1 MNYWLCS
8 SYLKREQFRFNLLS
22 KDHSIIQHCRPLAH
36 SEKNDVHY
44 RIDACSYIENQVKV
58 NFSELPYH
66 FINYKI
72 QIALILFMNL
82 SIMTGDR
89 INPYHS
95 KKKYNNSFTYYCSSI
110 CRAISENI
118 SGKRRTHDSSAQV
131 VRPSILIYYIYT
143 NIYI

>member
-1 MNYWLCS
+1 
-8 SYLKREQFRFNLLS
+8 
-22 KDHSIIQHCRPLAH
+22 
-36 SEKNDVHY
+36 
-44 RIDACSYIENQVKV
+44 
-58 NFSELPYH
+58 
-66 FINYKI
+66 
-72 QIALILFMNL
+72 MNL

-143 NIYI
+143 NIYIYKLYKHFIVRVKLHVLLSETNM